1 VRTLAEHYLVDEYR
15 LMVYPILL
23 GQGKQLFPQA
33 IEATPLSFV
42 EARPSAQV
50 VLLRLHPAGAP

>member
-1 VRTLAEHYLVDEYR
+1 
-15 LMVYPILL
+15 MVYPILL

-33 IEATPLSFV
+33 IETTPLSFV